1 MVCLIGIL
9 EEKNKQNGAYNVIMV
24 EILPELKNNKPQ
36 IK

>member
-9 EEKNKQNGAYNVIMV
+9 EEKNKQNGVYNVIMV
-24 EILPELKNNKPQ
+24 EILLELKNNKFQ